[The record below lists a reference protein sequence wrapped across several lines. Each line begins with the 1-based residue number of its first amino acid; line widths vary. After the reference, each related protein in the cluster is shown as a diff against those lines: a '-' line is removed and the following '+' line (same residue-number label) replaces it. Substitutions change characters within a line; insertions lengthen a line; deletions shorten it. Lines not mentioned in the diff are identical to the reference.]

1 LTFLTAPPILP
12 IIKAHVDAAE
22 RGIELSQRGEKAMP
36 QAEGRRQNIAEM
48 PAQRPSDPTTAAQAR
63 GRFFNTGNAFNVQ
76 LPSVPDHLFTAEAVA
91 ALDSA
96 ASTGLI
102 ACDLSRQLACPF
114 PATTPLVL
122 ARYARIRTGETLATE
137 FAASGIICYVIQ
149 GSGSTSSPA
158 CDAEQI
164 VWNSGDLFILPGG
177 PSYIHTASADAVIW
191 MVTNEP
197 QLAFE
202 HLQPPA
208 EGDAPTTIVH
218 FTADEI
224 ARQIALLYAIGRSEE
239 IAGSA
244 LVFSSAEQEAG
255 RNILPTLT
263 VAMNSL
269 PGGKS
274 QRPHIHNAVAV
285 SLIIK
290 GTQCYSM
297 MDGRRKDW
305 AQWATAITP
314 PTAVHSHHNGGNE
327 QAMFLIVQDGG
338 IFYHARAMGFE
349 FAEHPE

>member
-1 LTFLTAPPILP
+1 MSQTASRP
-12 IIKAHVDAAE
+12 
-22 RGIELSQRGEKAMP
+22 
-36 QAEGRRQNIAEM
+36 QNIAEL
-48 PAQRPSDPTTAAQAR
+48 PAQRPSDPATAAQAR

-76 LPSVPDHLFTAEAVA
+76 LPPVPDALFTAEPAA
-91 ALDSA
+91 ALDPA
-96 ASTGLI
+96 APTGFT
-102 ACDLSRQLACPF
+102 ACDLSQQLDCPF

-122 ARYARIRTGETLATE
+122 ARYARIRTGESLSAE
-137 FAASGIICYVIQ
+137 MVASGIICYVIR
-149 GSGSTSSPA
+149 GAGST
-158 CDAEQI
+158 DGGTERI
-164 VWNSGDLFILPGG
+164 NWNTGDLFILPGG
-177 PSYIHTASADAVIW
+177 PSYTHEAVTDAVLWI
-191 MVTNEP
+191 VTNEP

-202 HLQPPA
+202 RLQAPA
-208 EGDAPTTIVH
+208 AGKAPTAIVH

-224 ARQIALLYAIGRSEE
+224 ARQIAFLYDIGRSEE

-244 LVFSSAEQEAG
+244 LIFSAEEQEAT

-290 GTQCYSM
+290 GTQCYSV
-297 MDGRRKDW
+297 MDGNRKDW
-305 AQWATAITP
+305 VQWATSITP

-349 FAEHPE
+349 FAEHPA

>member
-1 LTFLTAPPILP
+1 M
-12 IIKAHVDAAE
+12 
-22 RGIELSQRGEKAMP
+22 SQTTDRP
-36 QAEGRRQNIAEM
+36 QTIAEM
-48 PAQRPSDPTTAAQAR
+48 PAQRPAMPTTAAQAR

-76 LPSVPDHLFTAEAVA
+76 LPPVPDHLFIAEPIA
-91 ALDSA
+91 ALAPETPTS
-96 ASTGLI
+96 LI
-102 ACDLSRQLACPF
+102 ACDLSQQLACPF

-122 ARYARIRTGETLATE
+122 ARYARIRPDESLTAT
-137 FAASGIICYVIQ
+137 FAASGIICYVIR
-149 GSGSTSSPA
+149 GSGRTTDGS
-158 CDAEQI
+158 ERI
-164 VWNSGDLFILPGG
+164 EWNPGDLFILPGG
-177 PSYIHTASADAVIW
+177 PAYIHSADTDAVLW

-202 HLQPPA
+202 HLRPPA
-208 EGDAPTTIVH
+208 QGTAPTAIVH
-218 FTADEI
+218 FTAGEI
-224 ARQIALLYAIGRSEE
+224 ERQIAFIYEIGRTEE
-239 IAGSA
+239 IPGSA
-244 LVFSSAEQEAG
+244 LIFSSEGQEAN

-263 VAMNSL
+263 LAMNSL
-269 PGGKS
+269 PGGVT

-290 GTQCYSM
+290 GDKCYSV

-305 AQWATAITP
+305 APWATSITP